1 MKRKRVVVLG
11 ATGSIGE
18 SALKVA
24 HDIPERMEVVGLA
37 ANQNTRK
44 LAEQANRVRPAAVC
58 LVDESKLKQL
68 RDALEYEPRIFSG
81 AQGLVEIACLAEAE
95 MVLVA
100 VVGTGGLQPALA
112 AIEAGKDLAVAS
124 KEILVMAGEIVM
136 REAKEKGVEVLPV
149 DSEHNA
155 IFQCLD
161 GQGKRRTPNPVNKTG
176 QAAEN
181 SISNREGDVRR
192 LILTASGGPFR
203 QTPAE
208 QFETITV
215 EQALKHPTW
224 NMGPKITIDSAT
236 LFNKGL
242 EMIEAHWLFGVE
254 MKRVE
259 VVIHPQ
265 SIVHSMVEF
274 SDGSF
279 LAQLS
284 HSDMC
289 FPIQYAVTWPE
300 RVPNSL
306 PPLDFGKLRQLEF
319 ATPRYEDFPA
329 LSLARRAG
337 DEGGTLPAVLNAAN
351 EVAVSA
357 FLERK
362 ITFPRIWHVV
372 GCVMDRHTNVAHPDL
387 DAILRA
393 DQWAREEAA
402 KLARPLRRPALEGPE
417 PDVLPDV
424 LPDRRGSRSSSEGPT
439 GISHS
444 LSAWPWHSKNP
455 CALRLDSGLERFQR
469 MCSRPARAR
478 GNTPFA
484 CR

>member
-24 HDIPERMEVVGLA
+24 HDIPERMEIVGLA
-37 ANQNTRK
+37 ANSNAQK
-44 LAEQANRVRPAAVC
+44 LAVAANRVRPQAVG
-58 LVDESKLKQL
+58 LVDESKIDIL
-68 RDALEYEPRIFSG
+68 RGALEYEPRIFAG
-81 AQGLVEIACLAEAE
+81 EEGLREIACLTNADL
-95 MVLVA
+95 VLVA
-100 VVGTGGLQPALA
+100 IVGTGGLRPALA

-136 REAKEKGVEVLPV
+136 REACDNGVHVLPV

-155 IFQCLD
+155 IFQCLE
-161 GQGKRRTPNPVNKTG
+161 GKFSGNGKRPTLN
-176 QAAEN
+176 AERP
-181 SISNREGDVRR
+181 ISKSESSAFDVSDVRR
-192 LILTASGGPFR
+192 IILTASGGPFR
-203 QTPAE
+203 ETPRTDFDA
-208 QFETITV
+208 ITP

-224 NMGPKITIDSAT
+224 TMGRKITIDSAT

-274 SDGSF
+274 SDGSV

-319 ATPRYEDFPA
+319 ATPRYDDFPA
-329 LSLARRAG
+329 LNLARRAG
-337 DEGGTLPAVLNAAN
+337 ESGGTLPAVLNAAN
-351 EVAVSA
+351 EVAVAA
-357 FLERK
+357 FLDRQVR
-362 ITFPRIWHVV
+362 FPGIWQIVEE
-372 GCVMDRHTNVAHPDL
+372 VMNRHTRVAHPDL

-393 DQWAREEAA
+393 DQWARAEAR
-402 KLARPLRRPALEGPE
+402 KHVKALN
-417 PDVLPDV
+417 
-424 LPDRRGSRSSSEGPT
+424 R
-439 GISHS
+439 
-444 LSAWPWHSKNP
+444 
-455 CALRLDSGLERFQR
+455 
-469 MCSRPARAR
+469 
-478 GNTPFA
+478 
-484 CR
+484 